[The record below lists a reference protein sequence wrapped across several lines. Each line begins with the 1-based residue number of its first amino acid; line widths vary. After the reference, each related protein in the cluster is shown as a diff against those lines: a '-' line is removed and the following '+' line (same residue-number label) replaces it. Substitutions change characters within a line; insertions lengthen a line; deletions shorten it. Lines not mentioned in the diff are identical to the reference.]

1 MAGILRIGVA
11 GAMGRMGRSVIE
23 VVRER
28 DDVRIQSRLDH
39 HECADA
45 AAADGPLATR
55 EEALSTSDVIIDFST
70 PAAASDLAT
79 LAAAR
84 GRPALVIG
92 ATGFSEGENAAI
104 LAASRTVPI
113 VKSGNFS
120 IGVNVLAGLVAEA
133 ARRLSAEDWDIEI
146 VEAHHRRKRDAP
158 SGTALML
165 GEAAASARGVELSR
179 VGGATAR
186 GRKRTTRQR
195 RARLFR
201 HSRGRDRRGTQR
213 RLRRGGGDHHA
224 VPLRPRPSPVRA
236 RRRHGGA
243 LGLDTSAGT
252 LRHGRRAGI
261 PSVIKF
267 SVAPGPWDAPHY
279 AAKRRGRPYLCPVDP
294 KPPAPRIVSSRLSS
308 SRHVACSTGAITSCA
323 MRSPRRMM
331 KSSSPRLISI
341 ALISPR

>member
-1 MAGILRIGVA
+1 
-11 GAMGRMGRSVIE
+11 MGRSVIE

-28 DDVRIQSRLDH
+28 DDVRIQSRLNRQEAADPPA
-39 HECADA
+39 ADA
-45 AAADGPLATR
+45 TLATR

-133 ARRLSAEDWDIEI
+133 ARRLSADDWDIEI

-165 GEAAASARGVELSR
+165 GEAASDARSVDLGR
-179 VGGATAR
+179 VATR
-186 GRKRTTRQR
+186 GRSGFDALR
-195 RARLFR
+195 
-201 HSRGRDRRGTQR
+201 SRGEIGFSSIRGGGIVGEHSVVFADEDEIITLSHSARDRR
-213 RLRRGGGDHHA
+213 LFARGA
-224 VPLRPRPSPVRA
+224 VA
-236 RRRHGGA
+236 AA
-243 LGLDTSAGT
+243 LWISTREPGL
-252 LRHGRRAGI
+252 
-261 PSVIKF
+261 
-267 SVAPGPWDAPHY
+267 Y
-279 AAKRRGRPYLCPVDP
+279 AMADVLGFRD
-294 KPPAPRIVSSRLSS
+294 
-308 SRHVACSTGAITSCA
+308 
-323 MRSPRRMM
+323 
-331 KSSSPRLISI
+331 
-341 ALISPR
+341 